1 MGTNAK
7 ATRRKQRIIKILGRW
22 TTWRYETHS
31 MAFCNICLEK
41 GGEEAAQQIGDGGPL
56 KSRPGNAEKV
66 RVLSLVTVA
75 LSTTR

>member
-1 MGTNAK
+1 
-7 ATRRKQRIIKILGRW
+7 
-22 TTWRYETHS
+22 

-75 LSTTR
+75 FSTTR